1 MPDPLAE
8 LVNAVADDPEVKAA
22 ARALALD
29 TISRAHTLLRR
40 GQPAMQ
46 LQIIRSLLPTALASL
61 KESPEDA
68 SVGEL
73 RAEMA
78 AVLSEVRGVAT

>member
-8 LVNAVADDPEVKAA
+8 LVNAVADDPAVKDA

-29 TISRAHTLLRR
+29 TIARAHHLLTR

-46 LQIIRSLLPTALASL
+46 LQIIRALLPTALASL

-68 SVGEL
+68 GAVEL
-73 RAEMA
+73 RREMGA
-78 AVLSEVRGVAT
+78 LLAEVRGTGG